1 MRDFADNLMKGP
13 EMKFRKAIRDNCDTV
28 ICAKMIELL
37 HTQGIESA
45 EAWLREMRKN
55 DLYDEI
61 EQQYLRSKKI
71 IYIN

>member
-1 MRDFADNLMKGP
+1 
-13 EMKFRKAIRDNCDTV
+13 MKFRKTIRENYDAV
-28 ICAKMIELL
+28 ICSQMIELL

-55 DLYDEI
+55 DLYDRI
-61 EQQYLRSKKI
+61 EQEYLRAKKI